1 MSNGDNAALDALSA
15 KVAEL
20 GQICA
25 QLSRDNA
32 DLRAEVDGL
41 RAGSGRAVA
50 RVDAPRAVGDPGGS
64 DLEKKVTRRGLGKVL
79 GAAAAGA
86 VGAVALTELSIQPA
100 SAATGSNITA
110 GDVTTTEAG
119 TTLQYDGSSALSGVV
134 FLANDSTF
142 ANSDASFP
150 AALGGWGGTHAANGV
165 YAFTENNNGN
175 GVVATYAGT
184 TAGGAA
190 VLGQSFS
197 TAASAIGVHGL
208 MTSTTPGGFSAAVRG
223 ENSGTGGLGIGVY
236 GSQNGSGWGVYGTS
250 VSGIGV
256 TASGGTGTGVN
267 ATGGVG
273 VAAGGT
279 TTGVSASGGTVGVS
293 ASGPT
298 GVVANGEGTAGI
310 GVSANVT
317 GSQAA
322 VRAVST
328 GSGSGIHA
336 TSSDGRG
343 GIFAGSAAQVQL
355 TPGSHSTHPKSG
367 KRGDLY
373 ADKSGRLWF
382 CKRSGATASW
392 HQIA

>member
-25 QLSRDNA
+25 RLSRDNA
-32 DLRAEVDGL
+32 DLRAEVEGL

-50 RVDAPRAVGDPGGS
+50 RLDAPRAVGDPGRS

-86 VGAVALTELSIQPA
+86 VGAVALTDLGIQPA

-119 TTLQYDGSSALSGVV
+119 TTLQYDSTSALSGVV

-142 ANSDASFP
+142 GNSDASFP

-197 TAASAIGVHGL
+197 SAGSAIGVHGL
-208 MTSTTPGGFSAAVRG
+208 MTSTSPGGFSAAVRG
-223 ENSGTGGLGIGVY
+223 ENRGTAGLGIGVY
-236 GSQNGSGWGVYGTS
+236 GSQNGGGWGVYGTS

-256 TASGGTGTGVN
+256 LASGGTGTGVN
-267 ATGGVG
+267 A
-273 VAAGGT
+273 
-279 TTGVSASGGTVGVS
+279 SGGTVGVS
-293 ASGPT
+293 AAGPI

-310 GVSANVT
+310 GVSANVA

-322 VRAVST
+322 VRGVST

-336 TSSDGRG
+336 TSSNGRG
-343 GIFAGSAAQVQL
+343 GVFAGSAAQVQL

-373 ADKSGRLWF
+373 ADKTGRLWF